1 MNHFHKTLLAFV
13 FVLTGFL
20 SKATLVTGGV
30 IDAASNPISFSSIY
44 IKGSSK
50 GTTANVE
57 GRFVLDLSPGKYTLY
72 CTHVGYEKVE
82 QQITVGEKTMDIFFR
97 LYPLKIQMRD
107 VVVKAN
113 GEDPAYAII
122 RKAIA
127 SRSEHLNEVKQWQV
141 DVYMKGLMKTVQV
154 PNKILGVKVRP
165 DRNVIDSSGK
175 GIIYLSESITKY
187 SRRLPG
193 DYKEEILSAKVS
205 GRSQGF
211 GFNSP
216 KTMEL
221 NLYENNISIESMNSR
236 GFVSP
241 ISNNALN
248 FYRYKYEGTFYEDG
262 VEINKIRII
271 PKRKYEPCF
280 AGGYIN
286 IIEGDWRIHGI
297 DLYLTKESQIEIV
310 DSLRIQQQM
319 LPINKKFWMPQQ
331 TTFFAAFGFLGFKAN
346 ANFNAVYTDYDLN
359 HKFDKK
365 FFGKVIRTADTASSK
380 SSLSYWEKIRP
391 VPLTE
396 EEEKD
401 YLKKDTLEQKYKDP
415 AYRDSL
421 DKIRNKFSINRFLF
435 SGLSKTKRAKKMRYT
450 IPSLT
455 EMMSYNTVEG
465 AVLNFTPRIIHFGD
479 TGAYSIIPN
488 LRYGFTNKRLQASV
502 TVNKTFGNNYNN
514 RWNMSVSGGRNM
526 VQINPQNPITTF
538 QNTIATL
545 LYNNNYM
552 KLYEKSY
559 VSIGAGK
566 MLADGLRGNI
576 SFSYE
581 DRQLPENADT
591 TYHWRKMKGRSFT
604 SNYPKDVTQ
613 GLFPDHQAFIAAIRL
628 SYQPGQKYIQYPNRR
643 FSVGSDW
650 PTFTL
655 NYTHG
660 FKNTFG
666 SDVDFGKW
674 KLAVND
680 ELNFKLA
687 GQLTYNIAIGGF
699 INNNEAYLP
708 DATHF
713 LGNQPLTAAPYVRSF
728 QLAPYYYNSNFNQFF
743 TSLNLEHHFNG
754 FLTNKI
760 PFIRKMNL
768 DLITGTNSFYVN
780 KDKYYTEVFLAVGNI
795 LKFLRVDFVWA
806 YRSDISKPQFGVV
819 FGFGGIFTG
828 DGID

>member
-1 MNHFHKTLLAFV
+1 MNHFPKILLAFV

-286 IIEGDWRIHGI
+286 
-297 DLYLTKESQIEIV
+297 L
-310 DSLRIQQQM
+310 
-319 LPINKKFWMPQQ
+319 
-331 TTFFAAFGFLGFKAN
+331 
-346 ANFNAVYTDYDLN
+346 
-359 HKFDKK
+359 
-365 FFGKVIRTADTASSK
+365 SS
-380 SSLSYWEKIRP
+380 
-391 VPLTE
+391 
-396 EEEKD
+396 
-401 YLKKDTLEQKYKDP
+401 
-415 AYRDSL
+415 
-421 DKIRNKFSINRFLF
+421 
-435 SGLSKTKRAKKMRYT
+435 G
-450 IPSLT
+450 
-455 EMMSYNTVEG
+455 
-465 AVLNFTPRIIHFGD
+465 
-479 TGAYSIIPN
+479 
-488 LRYGFTNKRLQASV
+488 
-502 TVNKTFGNNYNN
+502 
-514 RWNMSVSGGRNM
+514 
-526 VQINPQNPITTF
+526 
-538 QNTIATL
+538 
-545 LYNNNYM
+545 
-552 KLYEKSY
+552 
-559 VSIGAGK
+559 
-566 MLADGLRGNI
+566 
-576 SFSYE
+576 
-581 DRQLPENADT
+581 
-591 TYHWRKMKGRSFT
+591 
-604 SNYPKDVTQ
+604 
-613 GLFPDHQAFIAAIRL
+613 
-628 SYQPGQKYIQYPNRR
+628 
-643 FSVGSDW
+643 
-650 PTFTL
+650 
-655 NYTHG
+655 
-660 FKNTFG
+660 
-666 SDVDFGKW
+666 
-674 KLAVND
+674 
-680 ELNFKLA
+680 
-687 GQLTYNIAIGGF
+687 
-699 INNNEAYLP
+699 
-708 DATHF
+708 
-713 LGNQPLTAAPYVRSF
+713 
-728 QLAPYYYNSNFNQFF
+728 
-743 TSLNLEHHFNG
+743 
-754 FLTNKI
+754 
-760 PFIRKMNL
+760 
-768 DLITGTNSFYVN
+768 
-780 KDKYYTEVFLAVGNI
+780 
-795 LKFLRVDFVWA
+795 
-806 YRSDISKPQFGVV
+806 
-819 FGFGGIFTG
+819 
-828 DGID
+828 

>member
-1 MNHFHKTLLAFV
+1 MNYVYKILLAFV
-13 FVLTGFL
+13 FVITGLL
-20 SKATLVTGGV
+20 SKATPVTGGV
-30 IDAASNPISFSSIY
+30 IDAGSNPIAFSSIY

-57 GRFVLDLSPGKYTLY
+57 GRFALDLLPGTYTLY

-82 QQITVGEKTMDIFFR
+82 QQITVAEIKMDIFFR
-97 LYPLKIQMRD
+97 LYPLKIQIKD

-127 SRSEHLNEVKQWQV
+127 TRGEHLNEVKQWQV

-154 PNKILGVKVRP
+154 PSKILGMKIQP

-187 SRRLPG
+187 SRRFPN
-193 DYKEEILSAKVS
+193 DYKEEIQSAKVS

-221 NLYENNISIESMNSR
+221 NLYENNISIEGMNSR

-248 FYRYKYEGTFYEDG
+248 FYKYKYEGTFYEDG
-262 VEINKIRII
+262 VEINKIRVT

-310 DSLRIQQQM
+310 DSFRVQQQM
-319 LPINKKFWMPQQ
+319 FPINKKYWMPQQ
-331 TTFFAAFGFLGFKAN
+331 TTYFASFGILGFKAN
-346 ANFNAVYTDYDLN
+346 ANFNAVYSDYDLE

-365 FFGKVIRTADTASSK
+365 FFGKVIRTADTSASK

-396 EEEKD
+396 EEQKD

-415 AYRDSL
+415 KYLDSL
-421 DKIRNKFSINRFLF
+421 DKQRGKFTINRFLF
-435 SGLSKTKRAKKMRYT
+435 SGFTKTRRARKMQYN
-450 IPSLT
+450 IPALT
-455 EMMSYNTVEG
+455 EMISYNTVEG
-465 AVLNFTPRIIHFGD
+465 AVLNFMPRIAHYGD
-479 TGAYSIIPN
+479 TGAYSIVPN
-488 LRYGFTNKRLQASV
+488 LRYGVTNKRLQASIAI
-502 TVNKTFGNNYNN
+502 NKTFGNNYQN

-526 VQINPQNPITTF
+526 VQINQQNPMTLF

-545 LYNNNYM
+545 FYNNNYI
-552 KLYEKSY
+552 KLYEKSFA
-559 VSIGAGK
+559 SISTGK
-566 MLADGLRGNI
+566 QLADGLRGNI
-576 SFSYE
+576 SFTYE
-581 DRQLPENADT
+581 DRQLPANADT
-591 TYHWRKMKGRSFT
+591 TYHWRKVKGRRYT
-604 SNYPKDVTQ
+604 SNYPEDVP
-613 GLFPDHQAFIAAIRL
+613 GGFFPDHQAFVASIRL
-628 SYQPGQKYIQYPNRR
+628 TYQPGQKYIQYPNRR
-643 FSVGSDW
+643 FSVGSSW
-650 PTFTL
+650 PTFAL
-655 NYTHG
+655 NYAHG

-666 SDVDFGKW
+666 SDVDFDKW
-674 KLAVND
+674 KLTVYD

-687 GQLTYNIAIGGF
+687 GQLNYRFAMGGF
-699 INNNEAYLP
+699 INNNSAYLP

-713 LGNQPLTAAPYVRSF
+713 IGNQTLRSVPYVQSF

-743 TSLNLEHHFNG
+743 STLNLEHHFNG
-754 FLTNKI
+754 LLTNKI
-760 PFIRKMNL
+760 PFLRKMNL
-768 DLITGTNSFYVN
+768 DLIAGANSLYVN
-780 KDKYYTEVFLAVGNI
+780 KDKYYSEVFIGVGNI
-795 LKFLRVDFVWA
+795 LKFLRADFVWA
-806 YRSDISKPQFGVV
+806 YRSDTNRPQFGIVL
-819 FGFGGIFTG
+819 GFGGIFNG